1 MSNYAFD
8 RKPYMPTTSSCLV
21 GPRAESISM
30 SCEQWFEVVGY
41 MARPG
46 RVSSF
51 EAEIPKDGRDK
62 VFENLFPGQV
72 YRPIELG
79 DTPSGLPNKL
89 GAQFRIN
96 FASLD
101 NCPGMI
107 LGNGEIQRGTRETTI
122 TIDIPYK
129 NLYTDDLKDVSVYVK
144 ASTVDIR
151 SIIEPLIGHDLT
163 VTQSKHSTKMSFTK
177 SNDEYVMRELM
188 RLIGNGTHH
197 STMRMN
203 PELFGITAD
212 EKKALLKGI
221 ADVTGYIRKSN
232 IAFGQEGAH
241 RVYIEIPGNWYMVI
255 DIANMLK
262 AIDVPVQ
269 TIDFGHPNFRDGKL
283 VKYNEGKPNFW
294 KKEHQVKIFAN
305 EFLAVGFNIQHKQEA
320 LEKYSEELLEFID
333 PAKTHKFYW
342 EKPIR
347 RSVKPHHPGENDP
360 YLPEEIRGQHF
371 DSWTDLAKVLGYGE

>member
-1 MSNYAFD
+1 MN
-8 RKPYMPTTSSCLV
+8 V
-21 GPRAESISM
+21 E
-30 SCEQWFEVVGY
+30 
-41 MARPG
+41 MAY
-46 RVSSF
+46 
-51 EAEIPKDGRDK
+51 
-62 VFENLFPGQV
+62 L
-72 YRPIELG
+72 
-79 DTPSGLPNKL
+79 T
-89 GAQFRIN
+89 
-96 FASLD
+96 
-101 NCPGMI
+101 GMI

-203 PELFGITAD
+203 PDLFGITAD